1 MLLNRRRTRAGERQ
15 VLLIDAHTHLRTG
28 KLSGT
33 PTPAS
38 AETALQFLQEDME
51 LAVPREQ
58 DLTTD
63 PDRV

>member
-1 MLLNRRRTRAGERQ
+1 M
-15 VLLIDAHTHLRTG
+15 LLIDAHTHLRTG